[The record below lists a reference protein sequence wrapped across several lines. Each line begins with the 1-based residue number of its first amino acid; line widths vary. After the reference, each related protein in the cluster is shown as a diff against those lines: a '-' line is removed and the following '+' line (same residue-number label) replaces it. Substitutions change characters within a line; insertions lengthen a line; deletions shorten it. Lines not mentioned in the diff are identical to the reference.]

1 MRAVGNYLII
11 KPIDPATVETTGGLI
26 LGKNQRDDIRYQEAN
41 VLSVGTEVKGIKKKD
56 KIYFDIASGN
66 LIEINKKIY
75 SVIRESDVIIVL

>member
-1 MRAVGNYLII
+1 MKAVGNYLII

-26 LGKNQRDDIRYQEAN
+26 LGKNQRNDIRYQEAN
-41 VLSVGTEVKGIKKKD
+41 VLSVGAEVKGIKKKD